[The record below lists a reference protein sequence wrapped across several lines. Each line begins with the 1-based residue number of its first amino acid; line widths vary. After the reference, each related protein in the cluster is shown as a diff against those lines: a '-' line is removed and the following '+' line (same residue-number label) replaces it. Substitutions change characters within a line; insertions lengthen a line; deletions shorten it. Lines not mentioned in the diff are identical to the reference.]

1 MRNVNWDR
9 PQLTDNNQRFQSMVI
24 EPGQTHLLSLPGEVV
39 EIYER
44 EGHCLT
50 KIALKH
56 SNLLDFT
63 AENLQYAHLGDRVV
77 IDARITIERIRP
89 QEFDD
94 NPGPDLARQLSRPK
108 E

>member
-1 MRNVNWDR
+1 M
-9 PQLTDNNQRFQSMVI
+9 
-24 EPGQTHLLSLPGEVV
+24 PGEVV
-39 EIYER
+39 EIFER

-63 AENLQYAHLGDRVV
+63 AENLQCVHLGDRVV
-77 IDARITIERIRP
+77 IEAKITIERIRP

-94 NPGPDLARQLSRPK
+94 NPAPDLAIQISRPK